1 MFAILSSKRPYTSCA
16 AVQTVTAR
24 PMRSANAWSDPL
36 PLPEVVE
43 DDSDAAW
50 ALWQAT
56 VQGQTLHDA
65 DTVLMDLM
73 PS

>member
-1 MFAILSSKRPYTSCA
+1 MFAILSSKRSYAPSA
-16 AVQTVTAR
+16 AALAVAAIPT
-24 PMRSANAWSDPL
+24 RSATAWADPL

-56 VQGQTLHDA
+56 VRGQSSQEA
-65 DTVLMDLM
+65 DTVLMDL
-73 PS
+73 PAY

>member
-1 MFAILSSKRPYTSCA
+1 
-16 AVQTVTAR
+16 
-24 PMRSANAWSDPL
+24 MRSANPWLDPL

-43 DDSDAAW
+43 DDSEATW

-56 VQGQTLHDA
+56 VRAQTPQDA

-73 PS
+73 PY